1 MAAWHDTSPE
11 IASNFWH
18 GLGWGLLLS
27 ALLVI
32 AAGAGIVVLARML
45 APILNLG

>member
-27 ALLVI
+27 ALLV
-32 AAGAGIVVLARML
+32 AAAVFGIFVLARML